1 MIQPPTKV
9 LLVDDSPVALKIL
22 QRLIDSSSDVQVI
35 ATASNGQEAL
45 ELIPK
50 VKPNVICTDFH
61 MKGMDGLALTQQ
73 VMTKYPIPILII
85 SNSVQADDESNIFKL
100 LQAGAIDVF
109 PKPVTGQS
117 SDYERIKTQ
126 LITKIKV
133 LSGVSV
139 FTKSLA
145 QVSASQ
151 SLKTDIK
158 TNSSSV
164 SINPTVDNNLPP
176 IKVITIGA
184 STGGPKAL
192 HQIIAPLPKNFPV
205 PIICTQHISPGFLE
219 GLIRWLGTESQLKI
233 KIAQAGEYPL
243 PGTIYFAPDNCHLVL
258 NSRGQFAHLNSGS
271 VDGHCPSVT
280 VMFESVAKFYGRETV
295 GILLTGMG
303 KDGAA
308 GMNAIAQAGG
318 VTIAQDEKS
327 CVVFGMPKE
336 AIALGIVNYVLP
348 PQEIVSFLNQ
358 LPASNRFSI
367 RL

>member
-1 MIQPPTKV
+1 MTKPPIKV

-50 VKPNVICTDFH
+50 VNPNVICTDFH
-61 MKGMDGLALTQQ
+61 MKGMDGLALTQK

-85 SNSVQADDESNIFKL
+85 SNSVQEDDPGNIFKL

-109 PKPVTGQS
+109 PKPITGQD
-117 SDYERIKTQ
+117 SDYERIKNL

-139 FTKSLA
+139 FTKSFS
-145 QVSASQ
+145 QASQ
-151 SLKTDIK
+151 PQLKTLK
-158 TNSSSV
+158 SVPNSSLN
-164 SINPTVDNNLPP
+164 SINPTVDNHRSP
-176 IKVITIGA
+176 IKVVTIGA

-219 GLIRWLGTESQLKI
+219 GLVSWLESESQLKI
-233 KIAQAGEYPL
+233 KIAQAGEYPV
-243 PGTIYFAPDNCHLVL
+243 PGTVYFAPDNYHLGL
-258 NSRGQFAHLNSGS
+258 NSQGQFGHLNSAP
-271 VDGHCPSVT
+271 VDGHRPSVT
-280 VMFESVAKFYGRETV
+280 AMFESVAKFYRQGTV
-295 GILLTGMG
+295 GVLLTGMG
-303 KDGAA
+303 RDGAR

-318 VTIAQDEKS
+318 INIAQDEKS
-327 CVVFGMPKE
+327 CTVFGMPKE
-336 AIALGIVNYVLP
+336 AIALGVVNYVLP
-348 PQEIVSFLNQ
+348 LQEIAPFLNKLQ
-358 LPASNRFSI
+358 RVKV
-367 RL
+367 